1 MVFSPLVYVA
11 ETTFSGHRDFSES
24 LHFRS
29 VVVIDNRFPEKSKVS
44 GRTTLINT
52 GCSILFPVIFEP

>member
-1 MVFSPLVYVA
+1 MVFSPIVYA
-11 ETTFSGHRDFSES
+11 TETTFSGHRDFSES
-24 LHFRS
+24 PHFRR
-29 VVVIDNRFPEKSKVS
+29 VVVNDSRFPEKSKVS